1 MNEKI
6 ICKSKI
12 DVVSSLVVK
21 SLLLIP
27 AGLII
32 GAFATGEPFDF
43 TWAPGW
49 ILLVGIA
56 TAVPVGVLVFAL
68 SSCEMV
74 ITDKRVYGKSAF
86 GQSVDLP
93 LDMISATTSGILKSV
108 GVSTA
113 SGRIT
118 FWLLENQR
126 ELHSSITTLLLKR
139 QQKKDSESPTA
150 SISVAD
156 ELQKFKKLLDKG
168 IITQEEFETKK
179 KELLG
184 L

>member
-12 DVVSSLVVK
+12 DGFSSLVVK

-49 ILLVGIA
+49 LLLGGIA
-56 TAVPVGVLVFAL
+56 TAILVGVLIFAL

-74 ITDKRVYGKSAF
+74 ITDKRVYGKAAF

-93 LDMISATTSGILKSV
+93 LDKISATASGILKSIS
-108 GVSTA
+108 VSTA
-113 SGRIT
+113 SGRIA
-118 FWLLENQR
+118 FWLLENQS
-126 ELHSSITTLLLKR
+126 ELHSSITTLLLER
-139 QQKKDSESPTA
+139 QQKKDSVSSIA

-156 ELQKFKKLLDKG
+156 ELQKFKELLDKG
-168 IITQEEFETKK
+168 IITQEEFDTKK

-184 L
+184 I